1 MNTLTWS
8 AIRSRRASDV
18 VYTRDVFR
26 DPEGGRRLRVA
37 PLAQNGL
44 LRHPEGRGRFTAA
57 PSAQSGFTLI
67 EVVVAIG
74 ILAVVMT
81 IIYGAFSRSMD
92 VTRETAEVTD
102 RVRQVQIVTE
112 RLVDELSA
120 AYWIDEKRARFVG
133 TKDTTSS
140 EDARLDRLVWS
151 TFAHRRYLG
160 DSPESD
166 VAELTYRVEPSSE
179 TKTGRLMRD
188 ELINPLAT
196 ASWATHSD
204 ELADGVSEFRLRY
217 LSRGEWVDEWDG
229 AQRKGLPEAV
239 EVTVALVGSG
249 TAPAERV
256 RTIVPLPL
264 AGQ

>member
-1 MNTLTWS
+1 MNTWIWS
-8 AIRSRRASDV
+8 AMRSSRASDV
-18 VYTRDVFR
+18 VQTRSVFR
-26 DPEGGRRLRVA
+26 NAESAWLRDQGGPQRLSVA
-37 PLAQNGL
+37 PLAQG
-44 LRHPEGRGRFTAA
+44 
-57 PSAQSGFTLI
+57 GFTLL

-81 IIYGAFSRSMD
+81 IVYGAFSRSMD

-151 TFAHRRYLG
+151 TFAHRRYVG

-166 VAELTYRVEPSSE
+166 VAELTYRVEPSPE
-179 TKTGRLMRD
+179 TTTGRLMRD
-188 ELINPLAT
+188 ELINPLAA

-217 LSRGEWVDEWDG
+217 LSGGEWVDEWDG

-239 EVTVALVGSG
+239 EVTVALAGSG

-264 AGQ
+264 ARR